1 MDGGLEPPV
10 QKARVLSGMRPT
22 GRMHI
27 GNYFGALANWV
38 RLQNERLPGSAGP
51 SSPLPAYE
59 CFYYIADW
67 HSLTSDYADTSG
79 IAQNVIEIATDYL
92 AVGLDPNKSVLFQQ
106 SQVPEH
112 A

>member
-1 MDGGLEPPV
+1 MRQETEGKKDGGVKPPL

-38 RLQNERLPGSAGP
+38 RLPNELLPGASQG
-51 SSPLPAYE
+51 PAYQR
-59 CFYYIADW
+59 FYFSADG
-67 HSLTSDYADTSG
+67 HSLTSDYAETSG

-92 AVGLDPNKSVLFQQ
+92 TGGLDP
-106 SQVPEH
+106 
-112 A
+112 